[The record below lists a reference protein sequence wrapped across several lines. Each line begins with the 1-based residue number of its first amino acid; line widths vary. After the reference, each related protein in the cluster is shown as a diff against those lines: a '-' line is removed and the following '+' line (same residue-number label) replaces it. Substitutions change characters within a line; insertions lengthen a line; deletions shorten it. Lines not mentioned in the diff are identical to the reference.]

1 MASEAEIER
10 LYQLFVANGGGSL
23 TFDGTNLTPKLYSEA
38 IAASNLTPLQMAQLE
53 ARQQQYNRQAALNS
67 IANEI
72 DANNFTNPYAARGAY
87 GNSLFNTLGSSSGVT
102 SPIHGVTGLNSAF
115 SGFGSA
121 DKALIFAGVLSQ
133 TGIDLEKF
141 LKILGLMALGNT
153 MYTSLINHTN
163 NQTANIP
170 QTMEDASSLS
180 SMNEQFGEKGDPCSF
195 FNQLMGI
202 LAGVYDGTL
211 DFIDGTVGDISSL
224 LNNSG
229 ITSLIQSI
237 IAAIA
242 GAGSIVVD
250 VISAIIGVG
259 IKALG
264 GIISLVSPLI
274 NAIGDITSA
283 IANEIA
289 ALANMA
295 AQLIS
300 KALALLIGGAAA
312 DPCKKAVL
320 MNTGSPAMKDAVT
333 QLNQPAA
340 GPPHIV
346 GTIADERANAEEVKR
361 EMKYSRDE
369 ALLNPGVPQSPLTE
383 EANVYVPND
392 TESDSELDS
401 ESNYASL
408 HTSIYPNWSNYKI
421 NGQYISSTA
430 YKDYKKFKNGEMTAV
445 EETKFRNNDFKIPQ
459 KDGSFIDLPIT
470 AAVFTDAKSEWI
482 PKQKA
487 YLQSSG
493 TLAKDLWIKYACGI
507 FESDE
512 KRPLRNRFLELHTD
526 LSRNRRVVEKLLSR
540 NFNRNFRYQTK
551 DGNIDQ
557 YSEDKVKERWNKTVN
572 PDLQRK
578 YNAAINNLNETKTAW
593 ESISKG
599 INNKRGCTGSAEGI
613 SSNVSDYT

>member
-87 GNSLFNTLGSSSGVT
+87 GNSLFNTLGSSSAVT

-211 DFIDGTVGDISSL
+211 DFIDGAVGDISSL

-242 GAGSIVVD
+242 GAGSIVGD

-340 GPPHIV
+340 GPPHMI
-346 GTIADERANAEEVKR
+346 GTTADDRANAEETIRAFNNAK
-361 EMKYSRDE
+361 EN
-369 ALLNPGVPQSPLTE
+369 ALIDDGVPQSPFTE

-392 TESDSELDS
+392 TDSESDSES
-401 ESNYASL
+401 P
-408 HTSIYPNWSNYKI
+408 HTSIYPGIKTEVLLQELIAGDGVKYPPYDES
-421 NGQYISSTA
+421 GISFVEPK
-430 YKDYKKFKNGEMTAV
+430 KDYWTREILSTQYA
-445 EETKFRNNDFKIPQ
+445 
-459 KDGSFIDLPIT
+459 DLN
-470 AAVFTDAKSEWI
+470 KEWM
-482 PKQKA
+482 PLQKA
-487 YLQSSG
+487 YIVKASKLISQMETGSKLK
-493 TLAKDLWIKYACGI
+493 TIVDLGQQRLI
-507 FESDE
+507 
-512 KRPLRNRFLELHTD
+512 ELITD
-526 LSRNRRVVEKLLSR
+526 LQIHVENVMSLRTNVRHHFTYVTKNINVYDKIDDANER
-540 NFNRNFRYQTK
+540 KIANAYQTSIK
-551 DGNIDQ
+551 RTMQRQMDMAETAYNNTLSSWNSID
-557 YSEDKVKERWNKTVN
+557 K
-572 PDLQRK
+572 
-578 YNAAINNLNETKTAW
+578 NL
-593 ESISKG
+593 
-599 INNKRGCTGSAEGI
+599 
-613 SSNVSDYT
+613 YY

>member
-121 DKALIFAGVLSQ
+121 EKGDIFAGVLRE
-133 TGIDLEKF
+133 TGIDLGKF
-141 LKILGLMALGNT
+141 LEILGLMALGNT
-153 MYTSLINHTN
+153 MYTSLTNHTN

-211 DFIDGTVGDISSL
+211 DFIDGAVGDISSL

-320 MNTGSPAMKDAVT
+320 MNTGSPAMKEAVI

-369 ALLNPGVPQSPLTE
+369 AKLEPGVPQSPLTE

-430 YKDYKKFKNGEMTAV
+430 YKDYKKFLNNEMTVA
-445 EETKFRNNDFKIPQ
+445 EETKFRNNDFKIPK

-470 AAVFTDAKSEWI
+470 AAVLTDAKSEWI

-557 YSEDKVKERWNKTVN
+557 YSEDILKERWNKTVN

-578 YNAAINNLNETKTAW
+578 YDLAIKNLNETKTAW
-593 ESISKG
+593 E
-599 INNKRGCTGSAEGI
+599 NFPQVDNRPNCTGSAEGTSSDI
-613 SSNVSDYT
+613 SDFT

>member
-202 LAGVYDGTL
+202 LGGVYDGTL
-211 DFIDGTVGDISSL
+211 DFIDGAVGDISSL

-242 GAGSIVVD
+242 GAGSIVGD

-274 NAIGDITSA
+274 NAVGDITSA

-320 MNTGSPAMKDAVT
+320 MNTGSPAMKNAVI

-340 GPPHIV
+340 GPPHMI
-346 GTIADERANAEEVKR
+346 GTTADDGANAEEVKR

-383 EANVYVPND
+383 EANVYIPND
-392 TESDSELDS
+392 TESDSES

-408 HTSIYPNWSNYKI
+408 HTSIYPNWSSYKI
-421 NGQYISSTA
+421 NGQYVSGTA
-430 YKDYKKFKNGEMTAV
+430 YKDYKKFLNNEMTVA
-445 EETKFRNNDFKIPQ
+445 EETKFRNNDFKIPK

-482 PKQKA
+482 PKIKA

-493 TLAKDLWIKYACGI
+493 TLVNDLWIKYACGI
-507 FESDE
+507 FETDE
-512 KRPLRNRFLELHTD
+512 KKSLKNRVKELHTD
-526 LSRNRRVVEKLLSR
+526 LSKNRRVVKKLLSK
-540 NFNRNFRYQTK
+540 NFNKNFRYWTK

-578 YNAAINNLNETKTAW
+578 YDLAIKNLNETKTAW
-593 ESISKG
+593 E
-599 INNKRGCTGSAEGI
+599 NFPQVDNRPNCTGSAEGI

>member
-72 DANNFTNPYAARGAY
+72 DANNFTNPYGARGAY
-87 GNSLFNTLGSSSGVT
+87 GNSLFNTLGSSSAVT

-211 DFIDGTVGDISSL
+211 DFIDGAVGDISSL

-274 NAIGDITSA
+274 NAIGDITSV

-346 GTIADERANAEEVKR
+346 GTSVDNRANAEEVKR
-361 EMKYSRDE
+361 ERKYSRDE
-369 ALLNPGVPQSPLTE
+369 ALLNPGVPQSPFTE

-392 TESDSELDS
+392 TESDSESDS
-401 ESNYASL
+401 ESP

-421 NGQYISSTA
+421 DGKQITTRGYDDYIRF
-430 YKDYKKFKNGEMTAV
+430 KKGEMTSK
-445 EETKFRNNDFKIPQ
+445 EEVVYLSEFTD
-459 KDGSFIDLPIT
+459 SDLETGTVWKREIILT
-470 AAVFTDAKSEWI
+470 AAVYEEAYSKWTKKQRAYVKSLYTGSGNTFVQKTILSDIYRLTKVGDFTNKSGLLTGL
-482 PKQKA
+482 QK
-487 YLQSSG
+487 LESG
-493 TLAKDLWIKYACGI
+493 LARDYKVVKDLLNTKTIDTHFQYGTP
-507 FESDE
+507 DG
-512 KRPLRNRFLELHTD
+512 
-526 LSRNRRVVEKLLSR
+526 RV
-540 NFNRNFRYQTK
+540 
-551 DGNIDQ
+551 
-557 YSEDKVKERWNKTVN
+557 DKFKEAEVKKNWETIIE
-572 PDLQRK
+572 PAMQRK
-578 YNAAINNLNETKTAW
+578 YDLAVKNLAESKIVWETIKKQVFENPT
-593 ESISKG
+593 K
-599 INNKRGCTGSAEGI
+599 AEEFD
-613 SSNVSDYT
+613 N